1 MDQINKWFDAVNAMP
16 ETIEFLNDAGGDPMS
31 LSADAAQA

>member
-1 MDQINKWFDAVNAMP
+1 MEQLNKRHGAVNAMP